1 MRSLIT
7 LFIASLFFLGCSTTV
22 PTVKPNEKSFEQEDT
37 FIIFALDAQE
47 RKQYRVAAE
56 YYGILYEKS
65 PREEYQKRYYEMLL
79 QAQDYETVEQKARA
93 ELLIQDNVAL
103 RRYLITALIGS
114 QKYEEAKTE
123 ALALVTLTK
132 EPYDYL
138 LLSDL
143 YIRQQHFDTALKYL
157 ESAYLIDYNEQIL
170 DKMVVV
176 MYINLQRKKDAIA
189 QLESHSR
196 IHGCSKSVCSRLAG
210 FYSAENNI
218 DGLLNTYKRYYELNK
233 DEETAEAIIRIY
245 SYQKDF
251 AALQMFLE
259 ESAAND
265 DMLLR
270 LYINAKNYNKSAVL
284 AEKLYESEGDIL
296 YLGQNAIMLF
306 EGAEDRTDPK
316 LVNEVIEKLKKVV
329 NKEDN
334 ALYQNYLGYLMID
347 NDIEIKE
354 GISYVKLALEKEPDS
369 PYYLDSLAW
378 GYYKLGQCMEADK
391 LMKKV
396 RDKIGDDDQEVMSHI
411 KAIEECLRH

>member
-1 MRSLIT
+1 
-7 LFIASLFFLGCSTTV
+7 
-22 PTVKPNEKSFEQEDT
+22 
-37 FIIFALDAQE
+37 
-47 RKQYRVAAE
+47 
-56 YYGILYEKS
+56 
-65 PREEYQKRYYEMLL
+65 
-79 QAQDYETVEQKARA
+79 
-93 ELLIQDNVAL
+93 
-103 RRYLITALIGS
+103 
-114 QKYEEAKTE
+114 
-123 ALALVTLTK
+123 
-132 EPYDYL
+132 
-138 LLSDL
+138 
-143 YIRQQHFDTALKYL
+143 
-157 ESAYLIDYNEQIL
+157 LIDYNEQIL

-218 DGLLNTYKRYYELNK
+218 DGLLSTYKRYYELNK

-347 NDIEIKE
+347 NNIEIKE

-396 RDKIGDDDQEVMSHI
+396 RDKSGDDDQEVMSHI

>member
-157 ESAYLIDYNEQIL
+157 
-170 DKMVVV
+170 
-176 MYINLQRKKDAIA
+176 
-189 QLESHSR
+189 
-196 IHGCSKSVCSRLAG
+196 
-210 FYSAENNI
+210 
-218 DGLLNTYKRYYELNK
+218 
-233 DEETAEAIIRIY
+233 
-245 SYQKDF
+245 
-251 AALQMFLE
+251 
-259 ESAAND
+259 
-265 DMLLR
+265 
-270 LYINAKNYNKSAVL
+270 
-284 AEKLYESEGDIL
+284 
-296 YLGQNAIMLF
+296 
-306 EGAEDRTDPK
+306 
-316 LVNEVIEKLKKVV
+316 
-329 NKEDN
+329 
-334 ALYQNYLGYLMID
+334 
-347 NDIEIKE
+347 
-354 GISYVKLALEKEPDS
+354 
-369 PYYLDSLAW
+369 
-378 GYYKLGQCMEADK
+378 
-391 LMKKV
+391 
-396 RDKIGDDDQEVMSHI
+396 
-411 KAIEECLRH
+411 